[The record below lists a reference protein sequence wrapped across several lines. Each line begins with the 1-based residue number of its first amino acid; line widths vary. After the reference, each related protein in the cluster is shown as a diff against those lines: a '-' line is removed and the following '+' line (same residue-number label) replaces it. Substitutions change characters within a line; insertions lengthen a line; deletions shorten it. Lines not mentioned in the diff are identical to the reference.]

1 MRGTLPLL
9 LRSQLRHV
17 YRGQCFRDWWNRPER
32 ARAPERLQWMNFR
45 KKARVQAGLLLIL
58 TVTVT
63 PN

>member
-45 KKARVQAGLLLIL
+45 KKARDLKWAYS
-58 TVTVT
+58 
-63 PN
+63 